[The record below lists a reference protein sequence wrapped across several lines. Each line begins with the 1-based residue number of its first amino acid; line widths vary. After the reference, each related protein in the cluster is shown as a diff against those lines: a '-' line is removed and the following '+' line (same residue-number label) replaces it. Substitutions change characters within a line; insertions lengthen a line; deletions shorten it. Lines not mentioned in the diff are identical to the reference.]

1 MYLPLIVV
9 KLLKEPIRFS
19 LYAIRRSSGLSVAP
33 SFVVFGGKDMAND
46 KLKDMSIFIYI
57 MHMMENCTELNEVV
71 KNDMKEIRKYFNSNL
86 NIEVKNIAFDAKVT
100 V

>member
-1 MYLPLIVV
+1 M
-9 KLLKEPIRFS
+9 
-19 LYAIRRSSGLSVAP
+19 SVAP

-86 NIEVKNIAFDAKVT
+86 NIELKNVAFDAN
-100 V
+100 